1 MWIDIVIWCL
11 VFSPVIVGIIWYKY
25 LDYRDKKI
33 CDFRAMIA
41 GLCLEYDIRHLQH
54 EDIYQFMYSEHWF
67 LNKYNYEQM
76 LFSIKPLKLEY
87 WYTKEELDKIY
98 N

>member
-11 VFSPVIVGIIWYKY
+11 VFSPVIVGIILYKY
-25 LDYRDKKI
+25 LDYRGKKI

-41 GLCLEYDIRHLQH
+41 RLCLEYDIRHLHH
-54 EDIYQFMYSEHWF
+54 EDIYQFMYSEQWF

>member
-1 MWIDIVIWCL
+1 MVLDICAE
-11 VFSPVIVGIIWYKY
+11 Y
-25 LDYRDKKI
+25 LYRHADSNINDVDWFVDKHTDKK
-33 CDFRAMIA
+33 
-41 GLCLEYDIRHLQH
+41 L
-54 EDIYQFMYSEHWF
+54 
-67 LNKYNYEQM
+67 